1 MNDTLADAVNNDTS
15 PLEWRAAFN
24 STPANDSALPDL
36 DYDELGMGVK
46 IGSSILLVV
55 LIAGGTFGNCLII
68 GAVYATPSLRSVS
81 NIFIVNLAVADL
93 MVSSVVDTFNI
104 VGVIDQV
111 KDTDCSAFP
120 MGFLTHANLGT
131 PALNFLRDH
140 PVVCEMVGFVCVTS
154 CICSLMSVSNIG
166 INRSVL
172 IVCLLLL
179 FVVKPHWHASVYTVP
194 KTLMIVAAMWVYSFL
209 FDLPLLLGWGQHS
222 YDIKTMGCT
231 YDRTHTFS
239 YTLFLVIAGIALPL
253 VVVVGCYS
261 KIFYHVHQSKVRV
274 AVHLANPKGNM
285 NNNLNYEEIRLI
297 KTLLAVCVAF
307 YVCWL
312 PYAVVV
318 LADFNDHWPRAVHFL
333 AIVMAHGSSSINCL
347 VYGFMNKKFKTAFRK
362 LLGMKTLPNRA
373 GSKKKDTLPLP
384 LALPSI
390 KEDPGVS
397 PSFSGQHSTNNSRML

>member
-36 DYDELGMGVK
+36 DYDEVGMGVK

-104 VGVIDQV
+104 VGVIDQ
-111 KDTDCSAFP
+111 
-120 MGFLTHANLGT
+120 
-131 PALNFLRDH
+131 NFLRDH
-140 PVVCEMVGFVCVTS
+140 PVVCELVGVICITS
-154 CICSLMSVSNIG
+154 CICSLISVTSIG
-166 INRSVL
+166 INR
-172 IVCLLLL
+172 LL

-194 KTLMIVAAMWVYSFL
+194 KTLMIVAAMWIYSFL
-209 FDLPLLLGWGQHS
+209 FDLPLLIGWGQHS

-253 VVVVGCYS
+253 VVVVCCYS

-274 AVHLANPKGNM
+274 AMHLANPKGNM
-285 NNNLNYEEIRLI
+285 NNNLNYEEMRLI

-318 LADFNDHWPRAVHFL
+318 LADFDDHWPQAVHFL
-333 AIVMAHGSSSINCL
+333 ATVMAHCSASINCL

-362 LLGMKTLPNRA
+362 LLGMKTLPNQA

-384 LALPSI
+384 LPLPLPSI

-397 PSFSGQHSTNNSRML
+397 PSFSGQHSNNSRML

>member
-1 MNDTLADAVNNDTS
+1 MDRFNSYVFTKCSTSARAPQRQQPRTMNDTLADAVNNDTS

-104 VGVIDQV
+104 VGVIDQ
-111 KDTDCSAFP
+111 
-120 MGFLTHANLGT
+120 
-131 PALNFLRDH
+131 NFLRDH
-140 PVVCEMVGFVCVTS
+140 PVVCELVGFVCVTS

-166 INRSVL
+166 INR
-172 IVCLLLL
+172 LL

-362 LLGMKTLPNRA
+362 LLGMKTQPNRA